1 MHAIRLGLAF
11 AKAGFKLQ
19 HEGSYLGLLWHF
31 LNPLAAFIIIYLVFS
46 QVFGQTIDQYPLY
59 LLLGLIIFNFFR
71 GVTSEA
77 TGILYGS
84 RHIIKSINFPKESL
98 IIASVLRSS
107 YAHIFE
113 VVVFVIL
120 MLFIGLPVTTILV
133 YPVIFIL
140 LALFVYGL
148 ALGLS
153 AFSVYFL
160 DMSSIWGGFTQ
171 ALWFATPIFYFVDQ
185 FSILSIFNLFNP
197 LYYFISVSRD
207 IIIYSTTPPLYMIG
221 GVLGYTIV
229 SLMLG
234 HLIFNRVKNTFVE
247 KM

>member
-1 MHAIRLGLAF
+1 
-11 AKAGFKLQ
+11 
-19 HEGSYLGLLWHF
+19 
-31 LNPLAAFIIIYLVFS
+31 
-46 QVFGQTIDQYPLY
+46 
-59 LLLGLIIFNFFR
+59 
-71 GVTSEA
+71 
-77 TGILYGS
+77 
-84 RHIIKSINFPKESL
+84 
-98 IIASVLRSS
+98 
-107 YAHIFE
+107 
-113 VVVFVIL
+113 
-120 MLFIGLPVTTILV
+120 
-133 YPVIFIL
+133 
-140 LALFVYGL
+140 
-148 ALGLS
+148 
-153 AFSVYFL
+153 
-160 DMSSIWGGFTQ
+160 MSSIWGGFTQ